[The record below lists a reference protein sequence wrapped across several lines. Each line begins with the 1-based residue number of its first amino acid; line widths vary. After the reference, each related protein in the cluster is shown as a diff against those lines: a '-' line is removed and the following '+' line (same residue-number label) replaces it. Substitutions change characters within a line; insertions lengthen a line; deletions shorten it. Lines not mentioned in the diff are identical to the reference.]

1 MKLKPLLLVLC
12 FVLLLGG
19 AYGVYRWQSRAQGA
33 PGPSGAVA
41 PVEVYTCPMHP
52 SVRSDHPG
60 ACPICGMALVRQSAG
75 TAASAADAALIRSV
89 SLSPSQ
95 RIMSNIS
102 TIEAKRQTISHEI
115 RAVGIVSFAE
125 PLQAT
130 VAARFRG
137 RIERLFVGSTGQ
149 KVKRGDPLFEMYSPD
164 LITAE
169 QEYLLAAAAATD
181 KSAGDS
187 SGASTPLQLFESAR
201 DRLVL
206 NYGLTPTQ
214 VKNIQASGQ
223 ALPAMLFYSPMSGTV
238 IRKDVQ
244 QGQFVEQGSVLYSLA
259 DLSRVWVLL
268 DVYEQDIRFIKVG
281 NGVTLSVQA
290 YPAENFPG
298 RVIFIEPVVNNETR
312 TVRVRLEVPNPRG
325 KLRPGMYAEG
335 EITVRKENTLGVPR
349 QAVLNTGRQSVVWVE
364 VAKNTF
370 EPRRVS
376 TGIAGETF
384 VEILS
389 GLRGGERV
397 AATGGFLLDSE
408 SELSAPGPGAMEPA
422 AHASENG
429 PPPAA
434 GLPADVEIRVDGGY
448 FPEEV
453 HVRAGFPVRLHFTRV
468 DSSECTREVVFKS
481 LGIRRELPTGKTTTI
496 EFTPREAGE
505 IRYECGMAML
515 EGRIVVDAQQH

>member
-1 MKLKPLLLVLC
+1 MKLNPIVLVLC
-12 FVLLLGG
+12 GVLLLGG
-19 AYGVYRWQSRAQGA
+19 AYGVYCWQSRAEGVT
-33 PGPSGAVA
+33 PTSGAVA
-41 PVEVYTCPMHP
+41 PAEVYTCPMHP

-75 TAASAADAALIRSV
+75 RAASAADAALIRSV

-102 TIEAKRQTISHEI
+102 TIEARRQTISHEI
-115 RAVGIVSFAE
+115 HAVGIVSFAE

-137 RIERLFVGSTGQ
+137 RIERLYVGSTGQ
-149 KVKRGDPLFEMYSPD
+149 KVNRGDPLFELYSPD

-169 QEYLLAAAAATD
+169 QEYLLVAADRPAR
-181 KSAGDS
+181 DS
-187 SGASTPLQLFESAR
+187 SGESTARQLFESAR

-206 NYGLTPTQ
+206 NYGLTSTQ
-214 VKNIQASGQ
+214 VKEIESAGQ
-223 ALPAMLFYSPMSGTV
+223 VLPAILFYSPMSGTV

-244 QGQFVEQGSVLYSLA
+244 EGQFVEQGSVLYSLA

-281 NGVTLSVQA
+281 SGVTLSVQA
-290 YPAENFPG
+290 YPAETFPG
-298 RVIFIEPVVNNETR
+298 RVIFIEPVVDNDTR
-312 TVRVRLEVPNPRG
+312 TVRVRLEVPNPGGR
-325 KLRPGMYAEG
+325 LRPGMYVEG
-335 EITVRKENTLGVPR
+335 EIMARKENSLGVPR
-349 QAVLNTGRQSVVWVE
+349 QAVLNTGKKSVVWVE
-364 VAKNTF
+364 VARNTF
-370 EPRRVS
+370 EPRRVT
-376 TGIAGETF
+376 TGISGETF

-408 SELSAPGPGAMEPA
+408 SELSAPGGGGGEPV
-422 AHASENG
+422 AHTFDGS
-429 PPPAA
+429 PFRAA
-434 GLPADVEIRVDGGY
+434 GLAADVEIRVDGGY

-453 HVRAGFPVRLHFTRV
+453 RVWAGVPVRLHFTRV

-505 IRYECGMAML
+505 IHYECGMAML
-515 EGRIVVDAQQH
+515 EGRIIVDAKQQ